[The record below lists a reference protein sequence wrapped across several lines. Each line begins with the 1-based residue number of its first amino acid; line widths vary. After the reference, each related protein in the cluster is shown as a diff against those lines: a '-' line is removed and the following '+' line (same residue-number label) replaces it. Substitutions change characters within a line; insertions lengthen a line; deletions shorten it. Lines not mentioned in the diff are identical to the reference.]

1 MNEQLD
7 RIEKMLQ
14 VQLKSA
20 GHIWWIGGF
29 VYGQTSNDDVFVILY
44 PAAENLKEKVVRV
57 YDRDLKKLPA
67 FIAVDID
74 GGDTE
79 ANPSKEQARK
89 KGIYHECPAF
99 EICTFDGRD
108 TQMGKERR
116 FGEVLRLS
124 KAAREA
130 LSGAGGKGAGEKGSR
145 GAGEMRPEGGQGQQ
159 QARAP
164 QRPTPPPPPD
174 EPADDGPGMM
184 GLPNYRKLA
193 LEATTA
199 EAFDYA
205 AFMLLRNGLYT
216 EVERITTVRQAIAMG
231 WKPSAKSN
239 AAMLAALEVYR
250 EKRSEAEGR
259 GEAKTPASQFAKQ
272 EAMSA
277 YNEAIKG

>member
-1 MNEQLD
+1 MMNEQLD

-14 VQLKSA
+14 VQLRSE
-20 GHIWWIGGF
+20 GHIWWIGGY
-29 VYGQTSNDDVFVILY
+29 VYGQTSNGDVFVILY

-57 YDRDLKKLPA
+57 YDRDLRKLPA
-67 FIAVDID
+67 FIPTDVD

-99 EICTFDGRD
+99 EICTFDGKD

-124 KAAREA
+124 KAAREV
-130 LSGAGGKGAGEKGSR
+130 LSGAGGQGKMGAGGTP
-145 GAGEMRPEGGQGQQ
+145 AIQGQAAQ
-159 QARAP
+159 
-164 QRPTPPPPPD
+164 QRPNQPPPPPD

-184 GLPNYRKLA
+184 GLPDYRKLA

-259 GEAKTPASQFAKQ
+259 GEAKTPASLFAKQ
-272 EAMSA
+272 EAMGA
-277 YNEAIKG
+277 YNKAIKE